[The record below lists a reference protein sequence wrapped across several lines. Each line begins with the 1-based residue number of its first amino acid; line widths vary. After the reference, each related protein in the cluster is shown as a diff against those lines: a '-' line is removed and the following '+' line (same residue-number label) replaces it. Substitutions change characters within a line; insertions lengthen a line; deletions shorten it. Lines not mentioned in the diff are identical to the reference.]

1 MRILVLVAALALGA
15 GLIGCVVRAEL
26 PNAEP
31 RSAFEAVRGQ
41 ALPPPGAQPAP
52 QASPAAQSAPPEG
65 VAAGGMDF
73 GQWRGADPDAYSP
86 SFEAQIAARLAGKSR
101 AEIEAD
107 LEANGFACRDRG
119 AALECRIEIMERQCA
134 HDWYVALD
142 PERAAPIAGFDL
154 MCLGAL

>member
-1 MRILVLVAALALGA
+1 MRILGLVAALALGA
-15 GLIGCVVRAEL
+15 GLAGCVVRAEL
-26 PNAEP
+26 PNDEP

-41 ALPPPGAQPAP
+41 ALPPPGPSAAPAV
-52 QASPAAQSAPPEG
+52 QSAPPEG
-65 VAAGGMDF
+65 VAAGGIDF
-73 GQWRGADPDAYSP
+73 GQWRGADPAAYSP

-142 PERAAPIAGFDL
+142 PERAAPVAGFDL